1 MQIEFPFEELAIISE
16 DGIQA
21 GLMNG
26 TAEITYY
33 DDGEFHVGKIWL
45 DGFRKRA
52 DGKGFDPVPVE
63 LEYESGLA
71 YSRTLQAQLYL
82 AIWNE
87 LTDGYFKEA
96 VENAVSKAISEA
108 LPPSGYRARVMEAVS

>member
-16 DGIQA
+16 GGVQA
-21 GLMNG
+21 GLMSG

-33 DDGEFHVGKIWL
+33 PDGEYHVGKIYL

-52 DGKGFDPVPVE
+52 DGSGFDRVPVE
-63 LEYESGLA
+63 LEYEVSVHL
-71 YSRTLQAQLYL
+71 RTLQAQLYL
-82 AIWNE
+82 AIWGE
-87 LTDGYFKEA
+87 LTDGSFKDA
-96 VENAVSKAISEA
+96 VENAVSKAISET